1 MENLEDKEESNHNLN
16 IQRYQHGNVISD
28 FNDKRYAICCFKEG
42 NLSTHHYTC
51 HDHQIFIIN
60 SLLQSSKF
68 QDEWR
73 M

>member
-42 NLSTHHYTC
+42 NLPTITLVM
-51 HDHQIFIIN
+51 IIKY
-60 SLLQSSKF
+60 LLLIPCCNQVSS
-68 QDEWR
+68 R
-73 M
+73 MSGECK